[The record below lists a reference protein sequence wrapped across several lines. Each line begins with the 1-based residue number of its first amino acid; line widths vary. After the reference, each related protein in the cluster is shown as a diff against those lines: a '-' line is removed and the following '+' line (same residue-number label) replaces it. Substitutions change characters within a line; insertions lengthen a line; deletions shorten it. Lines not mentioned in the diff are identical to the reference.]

1 MLIVLNRLSF
11 RIERLHF
18 PAFTMVSACF
28 YPLLLCH
35 NNNNNKDIKV
45 FRAGICEV
53 CSEISHDMIL
63 VKILSEIYL
72 VSDGKYVKIVIC
84 PEAAEGFKYYHR
96 CKCSCSCTLLY
107 GTLEFLC
114 YISLETSVVPDFEL
128 DFRASGTI
136 KADGR
141 YYDS

>member
-35 NNNNNKDIKV
+35 NNNNKDIKG

-53 CSEISHDMIL
+53 CSEISHDMSL

-72 VSDGKYVKIVIC
+72 VSDEKYVKIVIC
-84 PEAAEGFKYYHR
+84 PEAAEGFRYYHR
-96 CKCSCSCTLLY
+96 CKCSCSYTLLY

-114 YISLETSVVPDFEL
+114 YISLESSAMPDFEL
-128 DFRASGTI
+128 DCRASGMI
-136 KADGR
+136 KADIMSH
-141 YYDS
+141 D